1 MTVVCCCSSVVERIL
16 GKAEVGSSILPSSTT
31 DITPQGHRGPY
42 ALLLPIGK
50 HMTNPTPTNGIPRW
64 LIYAFAAKM
73 ALAMAIVGAVLWW
86 SQR

>member
-1 MTVVCCCSSVVERIL
+1 
-16 GKAEVGSSILPSSTT
+16 
-31 DITPQGHRGPY
+31 
-42 ALLLPIGK
+42 
-50 HMTNPTPTNGIPRW
+50 MTNPTPKNGIPRW